1 MGAFLSY
8 QTMTPPWT
16 DELARTNTMLL
27 KHPLLWVFVFLW
39 SKQKGG
45 TCLTCVKK
53 LSVQEST
60 SHLPPPSLLLFTSLQ
75 IDNKGWNGQKASFT
89 EATSNCEYQHVSL
102 CFFPFPSPSPL
113 LLPIIPSIPQ
123 VVLVAEKA
131 RRLISV
137 TGQWASDCQ
146 LNQPCVLVGSL
157 QIQAHSHQLT
167 GPHTEALWGAT
178 PTSF

>member
-8 QTMTPPWT
+8 QTMTPPST
-16 DELARTNTMLL
+16 DELAWTNTMLL

-39 SKQKGG
+39 QKQKGG

-102 CFFPFPSPSPL
+102 CFFSISISFASPPPHHSLHPTGGFSRREGPPFNLCDWSMGFWLS
-113 LLPIIPSIPQ
+113 
-123 VVLVAEKA
+123 A
-131 RRLISV
+131 
-137 TGQWASDCQ
+137 
-146 LNQPCVLVGSL
+146 
-157 QIQAHSHQLT
+157 
-167 GPHTEALWGAT
+167 
-178 PTSF
+178 